1 MAFSPVDIPIQ
12 EMLQSDFIVDLAQI
26 HNSNV
31 LLLKDKV
38 EDLIN
43 TFEMDI
49 NTASIGVD
57 NPINN
62 LKSQNIVL
70 QDGGFILQT
79 GVPNQIIA
87 RLSVNGSSESVLNVD
102 NITIDS
108 TLDSNSSTT
117 NSLTVNTSL
126 SVTGSSEFTGSSKF
140 NGSMV
145 ESKETLTALLE
156 FDGVDSAEARIS
168 LTDTSKRNIYI
179 TLSAETNIGATQVWD
194 GAAFTAGLGNI
205 KLYLDLDTSSP
216 MDQNTS
222 FTVYI
227 VDVIENSGST
237 SLATNVN
244 TASIPVTI
252 EAGVNLSSGSSAILM
267 HNDLATLGFSL
278 GINPSSS
285 DILNSALSKYGANAT
300 FNYILDEDTNDR
312 FLITSALGMEVF
324 S

>member
-117 NSLTVNTSL
+117 NPLTVNTSL
-126 SVTGSSEFTGSSKF
+126 SVTGRSEF
-140 NGSMV
+140 
-145 ESKETLTALLE
+145 
-156 FDGVDSAEARIS
+156 
-168 LTDTSKRNIYI
+168 
-179 TLSAETNIGATQVWD
+179 
-194 GAAFTAGLGNI
+194 
-205 KLYLDLDTSSP
+205 
-216 MDQNTS
+216 
-222 FTVYI
+222 
-227 VDVIENSGST
+227 SGS
-237 SLATNVN
+237 AKVY
-244 TASIPVTI
+244 
-252 EAGVNLSSGSSAILM
+252 
-267 HNDLATLGFSL
+267 FC
-278 GINPSSS
+278 
-285 DILNSALSKYGANAT
+285 
-300 FNYILDEDTNDR
+300 
-312 FLITSALGMEVF
+312 
-324 S
+324 

>member
-1 MAFSPVDIPIQ
+1 MAFTPVDIPIQ

-49 NTASIGVD
+49 NTVSIGVD

-62 LKSQNIVL
+62 LKTQNVVL

-79 GVPNQIIA
+79 GIPNQIIA
-87 RLSVNGSSESVLNVD
+87 KLSINGSSESVLNVD
-102 NITIDS
+102 NLTIDL
-108 TLDSNSSTT
+108 TLDSNDSTT
-117 NSLTVNTSL
+117 NTLTVNDSL
-126 SVTGSSEFTGSSKF
+126 SVVGNSEFTGMSKF

-168 LTDTSKRNIYI
+168 LTDTSKRNIYVK
-179 TLSAETNIGATQVWD
+179 LSAETNIGATQVWD
-194 GAAFTAGLGNI
+194 GAAFTAGLANI
-205 KLYLDLDTSSP
+205 KLYLDLDLNSP
-216 MDQNTS
+216 MEQNTS
-222 FTVYI
+222 FTIYI
-227 VDVIENSGST
+227 VDVIENSGNT
-237 SLATNVN
+237 SLASQVNVD
-244 TASIPVTI
+244 SIPVTVNS
-252 EAGVNLSSGSSAILM
+252 GVNLSAGSASILL
-267 HNDLATLGFSL
+267 HNDLDGLGFKL
-278 GINPSSS
+278 GINPSST

-312 FLITSALGMEVF
+312 FLITSTLGMEVF